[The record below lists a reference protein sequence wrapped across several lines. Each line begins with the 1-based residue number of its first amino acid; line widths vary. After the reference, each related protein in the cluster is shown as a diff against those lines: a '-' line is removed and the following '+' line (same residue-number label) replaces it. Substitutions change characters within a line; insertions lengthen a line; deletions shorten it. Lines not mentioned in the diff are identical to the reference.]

1 MATTVTLSPYA
12 FIDEDYFFY
21 MNNETEAYDDV
32 EIDKIRNI
40 INYITNLF
48 EYFCGRKL
56 KARDFYSYD
65 EEDMEEEYAIFD
77 PPRGEIFWFPTYPIN
92 SITSFTISGVNIS
105 EATDYDDTIGYFLYK
120 KTGKLVYSYGFDYGY
135 LKNIK
140 VDWNGGYNDTHSEY
154 AELQYLTYNMCSEL
168 WSINPGEGNLIS
180 ETIGNYKWLKMSPKD
195 LDNFKGLYP
204 NIFFALSKYRKFY
217 I

>member
-1 MATTVTLSPYA
+1 METILLSEYA
-12 FIDEDYFFY
+12 FIDEEYFLY
-21 MNNETEAYDDV
+21 TSGETEDSNNS
-32 EIDKIRNI
+32 DKINI
-40 INYITNLF
+40 LINYVTNLF

-77 PPRGEIFWFPTYPIN
+77 PPKGNTFWFPTYPIN
-92 SITSFTISGVNIS
+92 SITSFTISGINIS
-105 EATDYDDTIGYFLYK
+105 EATNYDNTTGYFLYK

-135 LKNIK
+135 NKNIK
-140 VDWNGGYNDTHSEY
+140 VDWNGGYNNTHSEY
-154 AELQYLTYNMCSEL
+154 SELQYLTYLMCSEL
-168 WSINPGEGNLIS
+168 WNVNPGESNLIS
-180 ETIGNYKWLKMSPKD
+180 ETIGNYKWMKMSPKD

-204 NIFFALSKYRKFY
+204 NIFFALSKYRKFF